1 MGNTWPPFVWVG
13 SQCARNGRWMTGNRI
28 GLRLAIHKSTSAGY
42 DMAKGLY
49 ALPSGRGSSPD
60 PVCCYDQ
67 RCNSSALSFH
77 IRRMCML
84 YSFQSEETPR
94 HDKFGSG
101 T

>member
-1 MGNTWPPFVWVG
+1 M
-13 SQCARNGRWMTGNRI
+13 AGNRI
-28 GLRLAIHKSTSAGY
+28 GLRLAIPKSTSAGY

-49 ALPSGRGSSPD
+49 ALTSAEEVALD

-77 IRRMCML
+77 IRRKCKL